1 MITYALR
8 YEDDGIG
15 IEKRVEFEADT
26 PAQALL
32 IAQGEAQR
40 DAGQN
45 SARTVGRS
53 ACSGAKT
60 LGAGNYWVIRHQQH
74 SEIVTRASAPQTPER
89 AV

>member
-32 IAQGEAQR
+32 IAQGEAEGR
-40 DAGQN
+40 WAEL
-45 SARTVGRS
+45 SADGRPI
-53 ACSGAKT
+53 CLLGREN
-60 LGAGNYWVIRHQQH
+60 LGAGNYWIIRPQQH
-74 SEIVTRASAPQTPER
+74 REIATLDSAPSNAER

>member
-32 IAQGEAQR
+32 IAQGEAEGR
-40 DAGQN
+40 WAEL
-45 SARTVGRS
+45 SADGRPICLL
-53 ACSGAKT
+53 ARET
-60 LGAGNYWVIRHQQH
+60 LGAGNYWVIRPQQQP
-74 SEIVTRASAPQTPER
+74 EIIAPVSAPQTPER